1 MPLYEYECDA
11 CRHRFEVIQKFSDP
25 PVEKCP
31 SCGGT
36 VHKLQS
42 APAIQFKGAGFYI
55 TDYAK
60 KEHTAAAKADS
71 DGASNEAGV
80 GSKEGGKEG
89 SKESKEKGK
98 EAGKEGS
105 QEGSKEAGSKE
116 GKTGG
121 KDKTEK
127 SGTSNKSSSTGSST
141 PSSSSTSSTTS
152 KD

>member
-11 CRHRFEVIQKFSDP
+11 CGHRFEIIQKFSDP

-60 KEHTAAAKADS
+60 KEYTAATKADS
-71 DGASNEAGV
+71 DGASSDAGG

-89 SKESKEKGK
+89 SKETGSKETGGK
-98 EAGKEGS
+98 ETGGKEG
-105 QEGSKEAGSKE
+105 A
-116 GKTGG
+116 
-121 KDKTEK
+121 KDKTQK
-127 SGTSNKSSSTGSST
+127 RVTSDKSSSTGNAA
-141 PSSSSTSSTTS
+141 PSSSSTASTTS
-152 KD
+152 KE

>member
-11 CRHRFEVIQKFSDP
+11 CRHRFEIIQKFSDP

-31 SCGGT
+31 SRGGT

-71 DGASNEAGV
+71 DGASSDSGA

-89 SKESKEKGK
+89 SKE
-98 EAGKEGS
+98 AGSKEGS
-105 QEGSKEAGSKE
+105 QEGR
-116 GKTGG
+116 

-127 SGTSNKSSSTGSST
+127 SVT
-141 PSSSSTSSTTS
+141 
-152 KD
+152 